1 MSAINA
7 LSGSPAAATSS
18 RFSEMSSEDFMK
30 IIFTELQSQDPF
42 KPNDSG
48 ALLEQM
54 NSIRSIESDMQMQ
67 ERLESIVLQNQM
79 SSAGGLI
86 GKRVAGLTAE
96 AERVGGIVK
105 SVARSGD
112 EVALVLENGW
122 IIPMDNVEYI
132 DSQPMQPGDGASN
145 GGSNGGSGSGNP

>member
-7 LSGSPAAATSS
+7 LSGSPAPATSS

-54 NSIRSIESDMQMQ
+54 NSIRSAS
-67 ERLESIVLQNQM
+67 RA
-79 SSAGGLI
+79 SSFRTRC
-86 GKRVAGLTAE
+86 RVREG
-96 AERVGGIVK
+96 
-105 SVARSGD
+105 
-112 EVALVLENGW
+112 
-122 IIPMDNVEYI
+122 
-132 DSQPMQPGDGASN
+132 
-145 GGSNGGSGSGNP
+145 